1 MITFCV
7 PIFHVLYSEHI
18 LHSTSFFFKLNIVD
32 LQYCVSFRYTQQ
44 GNLLTHMKVKMLVTQ
59 LCPTS
64 VTPWTVAARLLSPWN
79 SPGKNTGVGYH
90 FLLQGIF
97 PTQGSNPGP
106 LHCRQI
112 LYHLSH
118 KGSLGKYLYYYYFF
132 NSFPLQVTARYFTF
146 TFVKQVKKYASYTVF
161 QGGQRELK
169 WRMWGRSLSG
179 GGLIGNYFVTY
190 LLPFVWI
197 REDRI
202 SVYKWHNVDA
212 STLAWETPSVL
223 FLFIL
228 CVCVCI

>member
-90 FLLQGIF
+90 FLL
-97 PTQGSNPGP
+97 
-106 LHCRQI
+106 
-112 LYHLSH
+112 
-118 KGSLGKYLYYYYFF
+118 
-132 NSFPLQVTARYFTF
+132 
-146 TFVKQVKKYASYTVF
+146 
-161 QGGQRELK
+161 
-169 WRMWGRSLSG
+169 
-179 GGLIGNYFVTY
+179 
-190 LLPFVWI
+190 
-197 REDRI
+197 
-202 SVYKWHNVDA
+202 
-212 STLAWETPSVL
+212 
-223 FLFIL
+223 
-228 CVCVCI
+228 